1 MKDILKTP
9 YNRKELIDFIIE
21 HSGEEFE
28 TLTDVWEVAKET
40 DSELAG
46 RVERIIEY
54 QIEEGEIDTDE
65 LKTDFN
71 EYLYSKG
78 YDYETVWSYTDE
90 HFENLLSFEENE
102 KNFVKWLQ
110 D

>member
-9 YNRKELIDFIIE
+9 YNRIALINFIAE
-21 HSGEEFE
+21 NSEEEFDKAD
-28 TLTDVWEVAKET
+28 LWDLAGET
-40 DSELAG
+40 DSKLAG
-46 RVERIIEY
+46 RVEEIISY
-54 QIEEGEIDTDE
+54 QETEEGEIDTDE

-78 YDYETVWSYTDE
+78 YDCEVVWSYTDE

-102 KNFVKWLQ
+102 RNFVKWL
-110 D
+110 DN

>member
-9 YNRKELIDFIIE
+9 YNRIELLNFIADNSNTEFDIE
-21 HSGEEFE
+21 
-28 TLTDVWEVAKET
+28 DVWDLAGET
-40 DSELAG
+40 DSQLAG
-46 RVERIIEY
+46 RVRDIIEY
-54 QIEEGEIDTDE
+54 QIDNGEIDTDE

-78 YDYETVWSYTDE
+78 YECEVVWSYTDE

-102 KNFVKWLQ
+102 RNFVKWL
-110 D
+110 DN

>member
-9 YNRKELIDFIIE
+9 YNREELIDFIIY
-21 HSGEEFE
+21 HSAEEFE
-28 TLTDVWEVAKET
+28 TLADVWEVAKET
-40 DSELAG
+40 DSQLAG
-46 RVERIIEY
+46 RVRDIIEY

-78 YDYETVWSYTDE
+78 YDCETVWSYTDE

-102 KNFVKWLQ
+102 RNFVKWLQ

>member
-46 RVERIIEY
+46 RVQSIIDYE
-54 QIEEGEIDTDE
+54 
-65 LKTDFN
+65 KVTDF
-71 EYLYSKG
+71 
-78 YDYETVWSYTDE
+78 
-90 HFENLLSFEENE
+90 EE
-102 KNFVKWLQ
+102 WLQ